1 MNAVQIQVALGA
13 LPLSVLN
20 GIYRQATGDA
30 SAVSRSVMVS
40 ALVPLI
46 KSGTVS
52 LPGQHASAAQAG
64 AMPVAPSARP
74 AVLPPVS
81 TYAPASQVQAIAA
94 EVSRLEQI
102 IRTTQ
107 QTQVSE
113 GTIDAKLAGALH
125 SHQQAAQSLRATVAT
140 LEARLAQAEAD
151 ARTQAETVA
160 AATAALA
167 PKAQEVAE
175 EVRRAARE
183 ALAPFVA
190 QVVAEGRAE
199 EVAQAVAG
207 PVSQGSALDV
217 FGIDV
222 RDAQGRVMLFDVWGH
237 PDAPP
242 VDPVYIWT
250 EDTVRLLHL
259 AQSTGRNFWLGGPA
273 GTGKTQAV
281 QQFAART
288 GRLFR
293 RFVFDRLST
302 REDYLGSMGLEQGST
317 IFREGPVLEVFQTPG
332 AVCLLDEV
340 GMGQA
345 QALSSLNGWLEPK
358 ARMTYEGKTYTRA
371 PGSLFAACDNSLQQ
385 GDTSGR
391 YAGVNAMNVAFGE
404 RFSWVHPMK
413 YLDPQ
418 VEAQALRKHTGCS
431 AKLARHVVDAITVC
445 RSKVDSGEMIDAP
458 SIRQAIAFVEAC
470 RVLPVAQA
478 WHLSIAARQPA
489 ESSVALGAVYAAS
502 INEALIT
509 QEIAK

>member
-13 LPLSVLN
+13 LPLSALN
-20 GIYRQATGDA
+20 ALYRQATGDA

-40 ALVPLI
+40 ALVPMI
-46 KSGTVS
+46 KSGAVS

-102 IRTTQ
+102 ILTTQ
-107 QTQVSE
+107 QAQVSE
-113 GTIDAKLAGALH
+113 GAIDAKLAGALH
-125 SHQQAAQSLRATVAT
+125 SHHVWAQSLRATVAT
-140 LEARLAQAEAD
+140 LEARLAQAEAE
-151 ARTQAETVA
+151 AKAQAEAVSS
-160 AATAALA
+160 ATAALA
-167 PKAQEVAE
+167 PKAE

-207 PVSQGSALDV
+207 PVSQSSALDV

-222 RDAQGRVMLFDVWGH
+222 RDARGNVMLFDVWGH

-302 REDYLGSMGLEQGST
+302 REDYLGSMGLESGST
-317 IFREGPVLEVFQTPG
+317 VFREGPVLEVFQTPG

-404 RFSWVHPMK
+404 RFSWVHPMR

-418 VEAQALRKHTGCS
+418 VEVQALQKHTGCT
-431 AKLARHVVDAITVC
+431 AKLARHVIDAITVC

-458 SIRQAIAFVEAC
+458 SIRQAIAFVEGC

-478 WHLSIAARQPA
+478 WHLAIAARQPV
-489 ESSVALGAVYAAS
+489 ESSVALGAVYAAA
-502 INEALIT
+502 INETLIT